1 MPRPRFHQLRT
12 LSLAVSVWSAAA
24 AVGLAARPQD
34 PPHVV
39 FSSRTDLVVLHVS
52 VVDRKSGFVPGLPRD
67 AFTVYEDGKPQTIQF
82 FRNEDTPVTVG
93 LAIDNSGSMQHK
105 RDAVIASGLAFA
117 DSSHPQDEMFTINFN
132 ERVWPG
138 LRGHPFTSDHG
149 ELRAALAGST
159 ARGQTALFDA
169 IAASLSQLAAGH
181 QQKRVLIVISD
192 GGDNASR
199 TRFDDVLD
207 RALRTNVVIYAV
219 ALYDE
224 YDDDANPKV
233 LRELAAATGG
243 EAFFPRHTEEVT
255 RILQR
260 IATDIRSGYSIG
272 YVPGA
277 TGGHG
282 FHSVRVSVRPPDG
295 RKVTVRARTGYV
307 LPSTDEDDGRH

>member
-1 MPRPRFHQLRT
+1 MPIPRSLWTRT
-12 LSLAVSVWSAAA
+12 CGVAVLLWSAGAA
-24 AVGLAARPQD
+24 LPATSQD
-34 PPHVV
+34 PPPHAL

-52 VVDRKSGFVPGLPRD
+52 VVDRKSGFVSGLSRE
-67 AFTVYEDGKPQTIQF
+67 AFTVYEDGKPQAIQF

-93 LAIDNSGSMQHK
+93 LAIDNSGSMQPK

-117 DSSHPQDEMFTINFN
+117 DSSHPQDEMFTMNFN

-149 ELRAALAGST
+149 ELRAALAAST

-169 IAASLSQLAAGH
+169 IAASLSQLAGGH

-207 RALRTNVVIYAV
+207 RALRTNVVVYTV
-219 ALYDE
+219 GLYDQ

-233 LRELAAATGG
+233 LMQLAAATGG
-243 EAFFPRHTEEVT
+243 EAFFPRRTEEVT
-255 RILQR
+255 HILQR

-272 YVPGA
+272 YVPDV
-277 TGGHG
+277 TRGHG
-282 FHSVRVSVRPPDG
+282 FRPIRVTVRPPDG
-295 RKVTVRARTGYV
+295 RKVSVRARRGYV
-307 LPSTDEDDGRH
+307 LPSPDEDDERQ